1 MTARVALIR
10 HSTTAWNVERRLQGR
25 ADVPLSPEG
34 KAALAGRQLPG
45 AFADATVYSSPLAR
59 ARQTAA
65 LLGYP
70 EPIVEPRLVEMDW
83 GAFEGRT
90 VAELRAEIG
99 AQMTADE
106 ALGLDFRPPN
116 GESPRMMQQ
125 RIRPWLAE
133 IAAAGKPAV
142 AVTHKGI
149 IRAVLALAYS
159 WDMKGRQPVKLDWR
173 CLHVF
178 DLAADGTPRPGTF
191 NVPLEST

>member
-1 MTARVALIR
+1 
-10 HSTTAWNVERRLQGR
+10 
-25 ADVPLSPEG
+25 
-34 KAALAGRQLPG
+34 LAGRRLPQSFAG
-45 AFADATVYSSPLAR
+45 ADIYCSPLER

-65 LLGYP
+65 LLGYA
-70 EPIVEPRLVEMDW
+70 EPRVEPRLVEMDW

-99 AQMTADE
+99 ARMTADE

-133 IAAAGKPAV
+133 IARAERPAV

-149 IRAVLALAYS
+149 IRAVLALAYD

-178 DLAADGTPRPGTF
+178 NLAADGTPRPATF
-191 NVPLEST
+191 NIALECA